1 MVMKNWEPLV
11 SLPALAMLRRPGRVC
26 CETVRPAGGG
36 YNNGGVQDYLEL
48 EVLIGELRAID
59 GLAAGAVAIG
69 EVATLDHEILDD
81 AVEARPFIA
90 ISLLTSRQSAFF
102 FGTRQSQRILGGKK
116 DAIIGLPEVFGSFRN
131 SLAVE
136 ADHDAPEIFVAMLD
150 VEKNLQ

>member
-1 MVMKNWEPLV
+1 M
-11 SLPALAMLRRPGRVC
+11 C

-36 YNNGGVQDYLEL
+36 YNNWGVQDYLEL

-69 EVATLDHEILDD
+69 EVATLDHEIVDD

-102 FGTRQSQRILGGKK
+102 LVRVSPKGFLEERRMQ
-116 DAIIGLPEVFGSFRN
+116 
-131 SLAVE
+131 
-136 ADHDAPEIFVAMLD
+136 
-150 VEKNLQ
+150 